1 MDVIARL
8 RTAAQEARSR
18 VAAEASAAGALPRDR
33 CRLQALRRAAQG
45 GGGATELRGGTVGP
59 GLVDLLAELTRRGIL
74 RCAHGRD
81 RVRDP
86 QAQQGEPVPGTA
98 HRRSLFAQRAGL
110 RAAHSTS
117 PWR

>member
-1 MDVIARL
+1 RPGPGPGPCLCLGQQRVPADARPEPSADEGGDVMDVIARL

-81 RVRDP
+81 
-86 QAQQGEPVPGTA
+86 
-98 HRRSLFAQRAGL
+98 
-110 RAAHSTS
+110 
-117 PWR
+117 